1 MDKVIL
7 VCLDN
12 FQDYIINNIK
22 QLTLLKYEIIVI
34 ISDNLVSYF
43 DKIGNIKLVKTNELD
58 DYGYDI
64 NSSLDRNFRGG
75 FWRLASQRLF
85 YLYSYIKKEN
95 ITNCFHIEN
104 DVMIYS
110 AIYVPDNTKIWLVMD
125 SENRCIPSILFIP
138 TCEILGLLISNYIY
152 DKNDMENLAYFYKN
166 NKNICQK
173 FPIIDTDDNF
183 REYNMIFDG
192 AAIGQYLGGVDP
204 RNTPGDTRGF
214 VNETCIVD
222 YSKYKFVWKFEEIYK
237 PYIVINNN
245 YIPIFNLHIHSK
257 NLNRFSSINPE
268 EAKLIIIIN

>member
-110 AIYVPDNTKIWLVMD
+110 AINISDKTKIWLIMD
-125 SENRCIPSILFIP
+125 SEDRCIPSIIFIP

-152 DKNDMENLAYFYKN
+152 DKKFIHNSMYGYICTVHIGRIGPIYTSCLNAYRHALNDPLEDSA
-166 NKNICQK
+166 
-173 FPIIDTDDNF
+173 
-183 REYNMIFDG
+183 
-192 AAIGQYLGGVDP
+192 
-204 RNTPGDTRGF
+204 
-214 VNETCIVD
+214 
-222 YSKYKFVWKFEEIYK
+222 
-237 PYIVINNN
+237 
-245 YIPIFNLHIHSK
+245 
-257 NLNRFSSINPE
+257 SSQVLE
-268 EAKLIIIIN
+268 GSWW